1 MDQNDVA
8 LRIMKLM
15 PFMSAIHYFVA
26 MFGAMFGIANSY
38 LVAMSAIAN
47 WVT

>member
-1 MDQNDVA
+1 MDQNAVA

-26 MFGAMFGIANSY
+26 MFGIVNSY
-38 LVAMSAIAN
+38 LVAVAN